1 MKNLFWISI
10 FAITLCF
17 VSCDKPEE
25 VAPIEDDNKVYAV
38 GDYYNKA
45 GVTGIVYKISDNG
58 KNGMIISMDQLENEV
73 WQNEPFSETQ
83 ATDTKNGKNNF
94 NTIKNGGFDLNDF
107 PSFKW
112 CNDKNKGGITG
123 WYLPARDEAADI
135 AAVTP
140 IIRTALEK
148 HGGTP
153 FNYSTMWT
161 STESSETHA
170 YNYDITYK
178 KAEAYWKDHNN
189 MTITRAV
196 RAF

>member
-10 FAITLCF
+10 FAITLCCAG
-17 VSCDKPEE
+17 CDKSKE
-25 VAPIEDDNKVYAV
+25 VDPIENDNKVYAV

-45 GVTGIVYKISDNG
+45 GVTGIVYKISNNG
-58 KNGMIISMDQLENEV
+58 KNGMIISMDQLEDGI
-73 WQNEPFSETQ
+73 WQNEPFSETK

-123 WYLPARDEAADI
+123 WYLPARDEVADI
-135 AAVTP
+135 TAVRYK
-140 IIRTALEK
+140 IERSLQK

-153 FNYSTMWT
+153 FYFATMWT
-161 STESSETHA
+161 STELDETHA
-170 YNYDITYK
+170 CNYSIAFDH
-178 KAEAYWKDHNN
+178 AREEWKDYND
-189 MTITRAV
+189 MTMTRAV